1 MAGDGF
7 CTDDFLS
14 FLIFPAGKK
23 LGVTSGGEEAKPT
36 RQAAEEKQALHMS
49 VKWVR
54 FRDLVC

>member
-1 MAGDGF
+1 MARGAF

-23 LGVTSGGEEAKPT
+23 LGVRSGGRKAKPI
-36 RQAAEEKQALHMS
+36 RHAAKEKQVLHMS
-49 VKWVR
+49 VKWAR